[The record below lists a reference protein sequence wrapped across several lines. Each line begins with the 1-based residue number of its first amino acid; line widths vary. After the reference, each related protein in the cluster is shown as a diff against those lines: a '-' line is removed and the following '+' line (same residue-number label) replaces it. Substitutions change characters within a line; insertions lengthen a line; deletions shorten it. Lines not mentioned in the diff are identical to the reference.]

1 MVFGKDLAK
10 GLVRSA
16 VNQVGR
22 DAGKVVSN
30 QLYGDA
36 HSVPHR
42 SVGSSGSGQPEF
54 VGTDEHEV
62 RIERCGP
69 PSGLRISL
77 YVFLAFLF
85 NFAGAVALIAMGC
98 ISWLSRER
106 VKGWRVYSVPTY
118 HRDGRYR
125 EGMRYT
131 GDVLRRERI
140 MLDADEWELERNAA
154 VARTYLFS
162 GVAILLFLVVIL
174 CVGGQ
179 GK

>member
-1 MVFGKDLAK
+1 MGFGKDLAK

-42 SVGSSGSGQPEF
+42 SVGSSGSGQPKF

-62 RIERCGP
+62 RIERCEP

-118 HRDGRYR
+118 YRDGRYR

-140 MLDADEWELERNAA
+140 MLDADEWELERNTT
-154 VARTYLFS
+154 VARIYLAA
-162 GVAILLFLVVIL
+162 GVCIILFLIAVMNFA
-174 CVGGQ
+174 
-179 GK
+179 K

>member
-1 MVFGKDLAK
+1 MGFGKDLAK

-42 SVGSSGSGQPEF
+42 SVGGSGSGQPEF
-54 VGTDEHEV
+54 VGTNEHEV
-62 RIERCGP
+62 RIERCEP

-98 ISWLSRER
+98 SRWLSRER

-118 HRDGRYR
+118 RRDGRYR

-131 GDVLRRERI
+131 GDTLRRERI
-140 MLDADEWELERNAA
+140 MLDADEWELERNTT
-154 VARTYLFS
+154 VARTYLIC
-162 GVAILLFLVVIL
+162 GAAMILFYVLIL
-174 CVGGQ
+174 NF
-179 GK
+179 K

>member
-1 MVFGKDLAK
+1 MGFGKDLTK
-10 GLVRSA
+10 GLIRSA

-22 DAGKVVSN
+22 DTGKVVSN

-42 SVGSSGSGQPEF
+42 SVGGSGQPEF
-54 VGTDEHEV
+54 VGTNEHEV
-62 RIERCGP
+62 RIERCEP
-69 PSGLRISL
+69 PSGVLIFFH
-77 YVFLAFLF
+77 VFIAFLF
-85 NFAGAVALIAMGC
+85 NLFGAIALLIYGY
-98 ISWLSRER
+98 SRWQSRYR

-125 EGMRYT
+125 DGMRYT

-140 MLDADEWELERNAA
+140 MLDADEWELERNTT

-162 GVAILLFLVVIL
+162 GAAILLFLVVIL
-174 CVGGQ
+174 FIGGQ